1 MSIESEHSSPPGF
14 DTFSGVVRPTLLTT
28 LGALLFLR
36 EGWLVGNSGLV
47 GALVVILAAYVITGT
62 TALSVSSLATNVRVN
77 AGGAFAMIAQA
88 LGLEAGGAI
97 GIPLY
102 MAQCASAALYLFAF
116 GEAWLRLYPAHPI
129 GWVVFAAL
137 LVVGS
142 ITMAS
147 ARFAFKAQGP
157 LFIIVGLAILCAWAG
172 VWNANPTIVDPSTVP
187 SRVSL
192 PEAFAIF
199 FPAATGLMVGV
210 GMSGS
215 LKNPRE
221 SIPKGILSAWWMS
234 LSVYL
239 VTAFWCASVA
249 GPDELLTDKTVMI
262 SKAAFQ
268 PIVHVGLLCTTLMAS
283 ASCLVAGPRLLQA
296 MARQR
301 VVPFGDR
308 FDQMDEKGEPRHALW
323 ISLFLTGACLLS
335 GSLDG
340 IAQIVTVFFILTYT
354 AINLVVMLEQRLGMV
369 SFRPTMSVPRW
380 IPPVGATACAVG
392 LFVSSPAMGLLGS
405 AFVVLIYIW
414 LQQRKLQTPWE
425 TVRSGIHVRVAAW
438 AAQRAGM
445 GDRPE
450 RAWTPELLMPVE
462 TPNQSNV
469 VLQLGRRI
477 IAGVGSIR
485 LVGMSSDSGI
495 AMTLE
500 DRAGILCQEGI
511 PTTTTT
517 VDAPSFTQG
526 ACMVIDSMRGLFM
539 GPNLVMLDVD
549 HRTEKELQIVVD
561 HCHRRKVGIGL
572 VLAHPDG
579 AVGRASQVT
588 VWLSE
593 RSPEWTLEMHN
604 ANLDLPALVGYLLTK
619 FPGNRLRVATVV
631 RTIEHRAE
639 AYVFLQRLIDMGRL
653 PKHTEA
659 HVGQGEFLP
668 AVQASPYADIH
679 VFGLSTT
686 VDRERLID
694 IRDAGGG
701 ACVFLLDSGQESIL
715 A

>member
-1 MSIESEHSSPPGF
+1 MSIESEQSSSPGF
-14 DTFSGVVRPTLLTT
+14 DTFAGVVRPTLLTT

-47 GALVVILAAYVITGT
+47 GAIGVILAAYLITGT

-116 GEAWLRLYPAHPI
+116 GEAWLRLYPHHPI
-129 GWVVFAAL
+129 GWVVFVAL
-137 LVVGS
+137 LLVGS

-147 ARFAFKAQGP
+147 ARVALKAQGP
-157 LFIIVGLAILCAWAG
+157 LFIVVGLAILCAWAG
-172 VWNANPTIVDPSTVP
+172 VWDAAPVLVAPATVP

-192 PEAFAIF
+192 AEAFAIF

-215 LKNPRE
+215 LRNPRE
-221 SIPKGILSAWWMS
+221 SIPKGIMSAWWLS
-234 LSVYL
+234 LCVYL
-239 VTAFWCASVA
+239 VTAFWCATVA
-249 GPDELLTDKTVMI
+249 GPDELLVDKTIMI

-268 PIVHVGLLCTTLMAS
+268 PIVHMGLLCTTLMAS

-296 MARQR
+296 MAAQR
-301 VVPFGDR
+301 VVPFGEHIDK
-308 FDQMDEKGEPRHALW
+308 MDEKGEPRHALW
-323 ISLFLTGACLLS
+323 ISLALTGGCLLS

-354 AINLVVMLEQRLGMV
+354 AINLVVLLEQRLGMV

-380 IPPVGATACAVG
+380 VPPVGAAACAVG
-392 LFVSSPAMGLLGS
+392 LFVSSPTMGLLGS
-405 AFVVLIYIW
+405 AFVILIYIW

-450 RAWTPELLMPVE
+450 RAWTPEILVPVE
-462 TPNQSNV
+462 TPHQSNL

-485 LVGMSSDSGI
+485 LVGMTADSGI
-495 AMTLE
+495 AMALE
-500 DRAGILCQEGI
+500 DRASTLCEEGT
-511 PTTTTT
+511 PTSTTT
-517 VDAPSFTQG
+517 VDAPNFTQG

-539 GPNLVMLDVD
+539 GPNLVMLDVN

-572 VLAHPDG
+572 ALQHPDG
-579 AVGRASQVT
+579 AIGRANQIT

-593 RSPEWTLEMHN
+593 RSPDWTLEMHN
-604 ANLDLPALVGYLLTK
+604 ANLDLPVLVGYLLTK
-619 FPGNRLRVATVV
+619 FPGSRLRVATVV
-631 RTIEHRAE
+631 RSIEHRAE

-653 PKHTEA
+653 PKQTEP
-659 HVGQGEFLP
+659 HVGQGQFLP